1 MMIFTQSRHK
11 KTPLTIL
18 FKDESI
24 PLRGTTLLHLCLT
37 AEALWSTNILPRFD
51 GRTRRDLC
59 VMQSAAPLQG
69 HLQPSLPYPFP
80 PYRALFAVS
89 LGLLSSS
96 LRLRGVFSSAWVAP
110 SIAYGPPPCQVFT
123 LNKRRRAD
131 KGIFCPPFPNGYIAP
146 GNLRCW
152 RTFFLCRSRAFFLS
166 AWERIRLSVRTAAR
180 VPMDWKI
187 CTRITSTRTDTYMM
201 IYIRRW

>member
-1 MMIFTQSRHK
+1 MMIFTQSRYK

-18 FKDESI
+18 FKDESF

-51 GRTRRDLC
+51 GRTRRGLC

-69 HLQPSLPYPFP
+69 HLQPDLLYPFP

-89 LGLLSSS
+89 SGLLSSS
-96 LRLRGVFSSAWVAP
+96 PRLRGVFSSAWVAP
-110 SIAYGPPPCQVFT
+110 SIAYGPPPCQVST
-123 LNKRRRAD
+123 LNKRSGPD
-131 KGIFCPPFPNGYIAP
+131 KLLFCPARPICYIAP
-146 GNLRCW
+146 GILRCW
-152 RTFFLCRSRAFFLS
+152 RTFFLCRSLAFFRS

-187 CTRITSTRTDTYMM
+187 CTRITSTTTDTHRM
-201 IYIRRW
+201 IFIRRW